1 MYELANKFLS
11 DPWDDAGEEETL
23 GGGEDM
29 EFDEDEE
36 EQEDEEE
43 REDEGIGEESEDESE
58 MDDEEEADN
67 DEGAVSNDE
76 IEIEEA
82 GYDERMAIINAI
94 RGNGRFGEVHLQY
107 L

>member
-11 DPWDDAGEEETL
+11 NPWDDAGEEETL

-36 EQEDEEE
+36 EEEDEEE
-43 REDEGIGEESEDESE
+43 REDEGIGEEPEGEPE
-58 MDDEEEADN
+58 LDN
-67 DEGAVSNDE
+67 DEVADNNDGAVSDDE
-76 IEIEEA
+76 IEIEET
-82 GYDERMAIINAI
+82 GYDEMAIIDAI
-94 RGNGRFGEVHLQY
+94 RGNGRLGEVHLQY